1 MSKRELYRDPEKGKL
16 AGVCAGIAKYFGWEL
31 WLIRII
37 FISGVLLTGSF
48 FLVAYVVGWFIL
60 EKDPGGQ
67 TSSQAGNQNKFNWR
81 SGNDKDEVKVEVKS
95 KVWQAGEPPKQAFK
109 DITAS
114 FDRLEHRLRKV
125 ESYVTS
131 KGFQLNREIS
141 NL

>member
-16 AGVCAGIAKYFGWEL
+16 AGVCAGIADYFGWEL

-37 FISGVLLTGSF
+37 FISGLLLTGSF
-48 FLVAYVVGWFIL
+48 FFVAYIVGWFIL
-60 EKDPGGQ
+60 EKKPGAQQRNQWGHIK
-67 TSSQAGNQNKFNWR
+67 TSKWQSQHE
-81 SGNDKDEVKVEVKS
+81 DEEIKVEVKS
-95 KVWQAGEPPKQAFK
+95 RVWQAGEPPKQAFK

-114 FDRLEHRLRKV
+114 YAKLEQRLRKV

-131 KGFQLNREIS
+131 PEFQLNREIS